1 MAKKLLFGIFT
12 AKCGGTSATK
22 KIEKIVPPH
31 RIYNFKTKPESLHQ
45 QIAIDG
51 LSQYDV
57 VLGRGSIDD
66 ICRLRNAG
74 YETRAFTIL
83 RHPVERLFSSY
94 RAAWGSDTR
103 QLKQNQI
110 LKRENLGQLD
120 WVKKK
125 ARNYFIMNIQGADVT
140 VSEAIDGFESNF
152 DLVGTVE
159 KYDNFWKKAEQKF
172 GWHAREVPRLNVSNF
187 TKDDFEVEQSA
198 LEAAHIAMAKDIEL
212 FNHFNCK
219 L

>member
-1 MAKKLLFGIFT
+1 MYFYYVN
-12 AKCGGTSATK
+12 GGTSATK

-57 VLGRGSIDD
+57 VLGREALMTSVDFAMLVMT
-66 ICRLRNAG
+66 RLLQYCDTQSNDCS
-74 YETRAFTIL
+74 
-83 RHPVERLFSSY
+83 HHM

-140 VSEAIDGFESNF
+140 V
-152 DLVGTVE
+152 
-159 KYDNFWKKAEQKF
+159 K
-172 GWHAREVPRLNVSNF
+172 
-187 TKDDFEVEQSA
+187 
-198 LEAAHIAMAKDIEL
+198 
-212 FNHFNCK
+212 
-219 L
+219 